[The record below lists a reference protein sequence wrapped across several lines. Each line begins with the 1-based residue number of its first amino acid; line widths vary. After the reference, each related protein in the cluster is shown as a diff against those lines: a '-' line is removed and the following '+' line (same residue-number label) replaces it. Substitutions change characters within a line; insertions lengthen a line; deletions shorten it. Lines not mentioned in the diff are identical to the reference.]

1 MATIHPSAV
10 VSQSAELA
18 DDVTVEPHA
27 VIDGDVK
34 IGAGCQIGS
43 SVRIHDGTRL
53 GAGVRVF
60 HCAALG
66 GEPQDLKFGG
76 ERTEL
81 FIGDNTV
88 IREFVTVSRGTNATK
103 RTVIGKNCLLMAYA
117 HVAHDCV
124 IGDNVILVN
133 SVNLAGHVEIE
144 DFAILSGVLPVHQFV
159 HIGRHCMVGGGLRVP
174 KDVPPY
180 ILAGGQPLRYFGL
193 NAVGLRR
200 RGFPTET
207 RMALKRAYDLLFQSR
222 LGISVAVKR
231 IEEELGGVPEVRHI
245 LDFIAKSK
253 RGLLPGNRQVASSEE
268 EA

>member
-1 MATIHPSAV
+1 MRSAC
-10 VSQSAELA
+10 
-18 DDVTVEPHA
+18 HA
-27 VIDGDVK
+27 
-34 IGAGCQIGS
+34 GA
-43 SVRIHDGTRL
+43 RL

-60 HCAALG
+60 HGAALG

-81 FIGDNTV
+81 FIGDKTV

-103 RTVIGKNCLLMAYA
+103 MTTIGSNCLLMAYA

-133 SVNLAGHVEIE
+133 SVNLAGHVEVE
-144 DFAILSGVLPVHQFV
+144 DYAILGGVLPVHQFV
-159 HIGRHCMVGGGLRVP
+159 RIGRHCMVGGGLRVP

-200 RGFPTET
+200 RGFSTET
-207 RMALKRAYDLLFQSR
+207 RMALKKAYGILFQSR
-222 LGISVAVKR
+222 LNISAAVDR
-231 IEEELGGVPEVRHI
+231 IQAELGGVPEVQHV
-245 LDFIAKSK
+245 LEFVAKSK
-253 RGLLPGNRQVASSEE
+253 RGLLPGNRQTASSEE

>member
-10 VSQSAELA
+10 VSQDAELA
-18 DDVTVEPHA
+18 DDVVVEPHA

-34 IGAGCQIGS
+34 IGAGSHIGS
-43 SVRIHDGTRL
+43 SVRIHAGTRL
-53 GAGVRVF
+53 GSGVRVF

-103 RTVIGKNCLLMAYA
+103 RTAIGSNCLLMAYA

-133 SVNLAGHVEIE
+133 SVNLAGHVEVE
-144 DFAILSGVLPVHQFV
+144 DYAILGGVLPVHQFV
-159 HIGRHCMVGGGLRVP
+159 RIGRHCMVGGGLRVP

-200 RGFPTET
+200 RGFSTET
-207 RMALKRAYDLLFQSR
+207 RQALKKAYGILFQSR
-222 LGISVAVKR
+222 LNISSAVQR
-231 IEEELGGVPEVRHI
+231 IHDELGHVPEVQVV
-245 LDFIAKSK
+245 LEFVAKSR
-253 RGLLPGNRQVASSEE
+253 RGLLPGNRQTASSEE